1 MKAETNAWDGNCNRI
16 TMASSQQQQQQQQQ
30 PCGRYV
36 YWSDMETLALLSIIE
51 GMGVVSQL
59 DAKRQRNAHIFEVA
73 RMQMARRGFFRPIQQ
88 IRYRWKTLK
97 SLYHKQKAAAAAG
110 VQMTFRFMKGMQ
122 RLLEP
127 STVTGPSSP
136 ALPLP
141 PLEGPPPTGPLRRP
155 RAPSTDAPAHGSSA
169 TASPLAGGGGE
180 EAGKVALQ
188 RHLHED
194 ERPQPQPLKEEEE
207 VCPAVK
213 VELLVMEEEEEEE
226 DVEVGIEAR
235 QQQQQEEN
243 SGTPVCVVYAPGL
256 KEEATPQEAEF
267 AVSVKVELAE
277 EEVDVKARGG
287 AHASARDGFYSTT
300 SSSSQQQRHHRSGR
314 LLRRESTRVRGRDLA
329 ATPPPPWEDGLHGG
343 NGKRVRAR
351 SGHASASLQQ
361 ELVLLMREQ
370 VALMRQ
376 QLLLMRRL
384 ERRDERRRSWR
395 TRRGLPPRAGPLCST
410 PGLPPGRPRGSPGPR
425 GRHGPPDPRTPLA
438 GVAAETSRTD
448 AGGRGVRP
456 AMEGDRAARGSDEK
470 TAAATGKLS
479 V

>member
-1 MKAETNAWDGNCNRI
+1 MKAESNAWDRNCNRI
-16 TMASSQQQQQQQQQ
+16 TMASSQQQQQ

-59 DAKRQRNAHIFEVA
+59 DAKRQRNAHIFEAA
-73 RMQMARRGFFRPIQQ
+73 RVQMARRGFFRPIQQ

-110 VQMTFRFMKGMQ
+110 VKMTFRFMKGMQ

-127 STVTGPSSP
+127 GTVTGPSSP

-141 PLEGPPPTGPLRRP
+141 PLEGPPPTE
-155 RAPSTDAPAHGSSA
+155 PSHGSSA
-169 TASPLAGGGGE
+169 TASPLAGGGSE
-180 EAGKVALQ
+180 EAGAVALQ

-194 ERPQPQPLKEEEE
+194 KRPQPQLLKEEE

-213 VELLVMEEEEEEE
+213 VELLVMEE

-235 QQQQQEEN
+235 QQQHQQQQEEH
-243 SGTPVCVVYAPGL
+243 SGAPVCEEYAPGSFISSSDSHSL
-256 KEEATPQEAEF
+256 KEEAATQQAEF

-277 EEVDVKARGG
+277 EEVEARGG
-287 AHASARDGFYSTT
+287 AHASAWDDFYSTTT
-300 SSSSQQQRHHRSGR
+300 SSSSQQQRRHHRSGR
-314 LLRRESTRVRGRDLA
+314 LLRREGTRVRGRDPA
-329 ATPPPPWEDGLHGG
+329 ATPPPPPWEDGLHGG

-351 SGHASASLQQ
+351 SGRASPSLQQ

-395 TRRGLPPRAGPLCST
+395 TRRGLPPRAGSLCST
-410 PGLPPGRPRGSPGPR
+410 PGLPPGRSRGPPGPR

-438 GVAAETSRTD
+438 VETSRAD

-456 AMEGDRAARGSDEK
+456 AMEADRAARGPDEQ

>member
-1 MKAETNAWDGNCNRI
+1 
-16 TMASSQQQQQQQQQ
+16 MASSQQQQQ

-59 DAKRQRNAHIFEVA
+59 DAKRQRNAHIFEAA
-73 RMQMARRGFFRPIQQ
+73 RVQMARRGFFRPIQQ

-110 VQMTFRFMKGMQ
+110 VQMAFRFMKGMQ

-127 STVTGPSSP
+127 CTVTGPSSP
-136 ALPLP
+136 APPLP
-141 PLEGPPPTGPLRRP
+141 PLEGPPPTE
-155 RAPSTDAPAHGSSA
+155 PSHGSSA
-169 TASPLAGGGGE
+169 TACGSSVVILAASPLAGGGGE
-180 EAGKVALQ
+180 EAGAVALQ

-194 ERPQPQPLKEEEE
+194 KRPQPQLLKEEE

-213 VELLVMEEEEEEE
+213 VELLVMEEEE

-235 QQQQQEEN
+235 QLQHQQQQEDN
-243 SGTPVCVVYAPGL
+243 SGVPVCEDYAPGL
-256 KEEATPQEAEF
+256 KEEAATLQEAEF

-277 EEVDVKARGG
+277 EEVEARGG
-287 AHASARDGFYSTT
+287 AHASARDDFYSTTTT
-300 SSSSQQQRHHRSGR
+300 SSSSQQQQQQRRHHRSGR
-314 LLRRESTRVRGRDLA
+314 LLRREGTRVRGRDPA
-329 ATPPPPWEDGLHGG
+329 ATPPPPPWEDGLHGG

-351 SGHASASLQQ
+351 SGRASPSLQQ

-376 QLLLMRRL
+376 QLLLMRRF

-395 TRRGLPPRAGPLCST
+395 ARRGLPPRAGSLCST
-410 PGLPPGRPRGSPGPR
+410 LGLPPGRSRGPAGPR

-438 GVAAETSRTD
+438 AETSRAD

-456 AMEGDRAARGSDEK
+456 AMEADRAARGSDEQ